1 MAHVLGALHLSVCV
15 LLKHD
20 VLVSCF
26 YRSRT
31 MGEGCTRV
39 TKYFLFVFN
48 LIFFVSFLLCQPVI
62 YAWPHV
68 KMSNDDPF
76 CTRASSL
83 TQPSPT
89 LMGKRM
95 YLMYSDVMQRK
106 RLKLDPNLFFLLW
119 TDTRMHHTHSLTEGS
134 KQCPRPS
141 APLLKSPL
149 SLFISTAVWGCHHGL
164 RSLAPFRQSELLSCP
179 A

>member
-1 MAHVLGALHLSVCV
+1 MCT
-15 LLKHD
+15 
-20 VLVSCF
+20 F
-26 YRSRT
+26 ETWRS
-31 MGEGCTRV
+31 G
-39 TKYFLFVFN
+39 FLFLQIQNHGGRLYQSNQV
-48 LIFFVSFLLCQPVI
+48 LPLRLQPDLLREFSLKPVI

>member
-1 MAHVLGALHLSVCV
+1 MCT
-15 LLKHD
+15 
-20 VLVSCF
+20 F
-26 YRSRT
+26 ETWRS
-31 MGEGCTRV
+31 G
-39 TKYFLFVFN
+39 FLFLQIQNHGGRLYQSNQV
-48 LIFFVSFLLCQPVI
+48 LPLRLQPDLLREFSLKPVI

-119 TDTRMHHTHSLTEGS
+119 TDTRMYHTHSFTEGS

>member
-1 MAHVLGALHLSVCV
+1 MCT
-15 LLKHD
+15 
-20 VLVSCF
+20 F
-26 YRSRT
+26 ETWRS
-31 MGEGCTRV
+31 G
-39 TKYFLFVFN
+39 FLFLQIQNHGGRLYQSNQV
-48 LIFFVSFLLCQPVI
+48 LPLRLQPDLLREFSLKPVI

-89 LMGKRM
+89 LMGKWM